1 MFQTTNLSGFG
12 SAGGACTGQ
21 TLIAQGAGTEIGDMG
36 FGAAGAAFDGTT
48 SQAAHDGVSRTNAGQ
63 VDGWIG
69 KDWGAGVTKTVNGVK
84 VWGSSNAG
92 YWSAAP
98 TVVLELYGSNS
109 APSNSTDGTLIK
121 TLDTFTDTNV
131 TDARDYTGD
140 TFDTDTAYRY
150 HWLRIDGSTT
160 DFAYLAE
167 LEFYEC
173 T

>member
-1 MFQTTNLSGFG
+1 MFGIEGANSA
-12 SAGGACTGQ
+12 AGGCTGQ
-21 TLIAQGAGTEIGDMG
+21 TLIDQGDGTEIGDMG
-36 FGAAGAAFDGTT
+36 FGTSGAAFDTTT
-48 SQAAHDGVSRTNAGQ
+48 SQAAHNGVSRTNVQQADAY
-63 VDGWIG
+63 VG

-84 VWGSSNAG
+84 VWGASNAG
-92 YWSAAP
+92 YWSATP

-109 APSNSTDGTLIK
+109 APSSSTNGTLIK
-121 TLDTFTDTNV
+121 TLDTFTDTAV

-150 HWLRIDGSTT
+150 HWLRINGSTT